1 MLDDIAAELAGVRLP
16 LATYR
21 VQLHKGFG
29 FNAAASIAEYLDELG
44 VTDLYTSPFLRAAPG
59 SNHGYDVLDHQQLNP
74 ELGTPA
80 DHAAMCS
87 AVREKGLGHLLDIV
101 PNHMGIGSGNSL
113 WMDLLENGPSA
124 RAARYFDVEW
134 HPVKEELAN
143 KVLVPI
149 LGDRYGAV
157 LERGELKL
165 RLLNG
170 AFQATYFDHVFPL
183 SPRSYGEILAYRLD
197 ELESRLPPGDA
208 SLDELKSIL
217 TAIDHLPTRHEQDP
231 DRLEERRREKE
242 VIKRRVAALCATD
255 SRLREHLEQNVALYN
270 GEPGKPRSF
279 DRLDKL
285 LGAQAYRLAPPRAGS
300 PANRHPPVSCHT
312 SLAPHPPV
320 LRHQLARRHPRR
332 VSHRVR
338 GGPPHSAAA
347 PRPGRGDRFS
357 RRPSGRP
364 RLSDPLFPPAAGL
377 PHPRARACHGRGE
390 GSPLARDRARRPR

>member
-87 AVREKGLGHLLDIV
+87 AVREKGLGHVLDIV

-134 HPVKEELAN
+134 RPVKEELAD

-165 RLLNG
+165 ELHDGSFRVH
-170 AFQATYFDHVFPL
+170 YFDHVLPIN
-183 SPRSYGEILAYRLD
+183 PRSYGHILGYRIE
-197 ELESRLPPGDA
+197 ELEKHLGPSEA
-208 SLDELKSIL
+208 LDELKSIL
-217 TAIDHLPTRHEQDP
+217 
-231 DRLEERRREKE
+231 
-242 VIKRRVAALCATD
+242 
-255 SRLREHLEQNVALYN
+255 
-270 GEPGKPRSF
+270 
-279 DRLDKL
+279 
-285 LGAQAYRLAPPRAGS
+285 
-300 PANRHPPVSCHT
+300 
-312 SLAPHPPV
+312 
-320 LRHQLARRHPRR
+320 
-332 VSHRVR
+332 
-338 GGPPHSAAA
+338 
-347 PRPGRGDRFS
+347 
-357 RRPSGRP
+357 
-364 RLSDPLFPPAAGL
+364 
-377 PHPRARACHGRGE
+377 
-390 GSPLARDRARRPR
+390 